1 MSAPATRTFNVIE
14 HSWIPLADGTR
25 LAARIWMPEGA
36 EAAPVPAILEYLP
49 YRKRDGTCV
58 RDEATYP
65 TFAANGYAGV
75 RVDIRGTGDSEG
87 LFTDEYSPSEL
98 SDACE
103 VIAWISAQP
112 WCTGAVGMMGISWG
126 GFNSLQ
132 VAALRPPAL
141 KAVISLSTTVD
152 RFNDDIHYK
161 GGALLSANLSW
172 SSYMLAYNSRPADP
186 ALVGDGWRAQW
197 LERLQHIEPGLA
209 TWLRH
214 QTRDDFWKHG
224 SICEDWDAIQCPV
237 LIIGGWGDGYKNAPS
252 VALESLAVPVK
263 AIMGPWIHK
272 YPHFAWPHPRM
283 DFLGEAIRW
292 WDRWLKDVP
301 NGAEDL
307 PPYRAYITEGVRPSH
322 ERLHDPGRWVLGKT
336 DEDAGILIGVQLC
349 WLLGGGRMVI
359 ANSAE
364 EAGVSPAEPLVSL
377 RSPLDCG
384 VMGGE
389 FFTLSPIGDLP
400 ADQRADDAGS
410 LVFDLDP
417 LTEPLEILGQPA
429 LSLRVALEASNAVL
443 TVRLNDVHPDGAS
456 QRVSFGVLNLAH
468 RRDSAGPK
476 PMEPLK
482 HEVVHITLDE
492 CGHRFKQGHRLRIA
506 ISTAYW
512 PMLLPV
518 PEMAPVAIALT
529 GRSVLVLPTLESSA
543 PAEVP
548 EPANP
553 DPLPHYRQLTPEA
566 NRRWVERDLSAG
578 LTLYRVIVD
587 SGETEIAAAEGLIA
601 RELRDETY
609 TIRPDDPLSAVS
621 ECRWTISRRRGAWSI
636 RTETVTR
643 LTMDATHFHIAAS
656 LEAFDGGVQVCERA
670 WTDRIERNLM

>member
-1 MSAPATRTFNVIE
+1 MESQADRGFRVIE

-25 LAARIWMPEGA
+25 LAARIWLPDGA
-36 EAAPVPAILEYLP
+36 DSAPVPAILEYLP

-75 RVDIRGTGDSEG
+75 RVDIRGTGESDG
-87 LFTDEYSPSEL
+87 LFTDEYSACEL
-98 SDACE
+98 ADAVE
-103 VIAWISAQP
+103 VIAWIAAQP

-126 GFNSLQ
+126 GFNALQ

-172 SSYMLAYNSRPADP
+172 SSYMLAYNSRPPDP

-197 LERLQHIEPGLA
+197 LERLQHIELGLS

-214 QTRDDFWKHG
+214 QTRDDYWKHG
-224 SICEDWDAIQCPV
+224 SICEDWSAVQIPA
-237 LIIGGWGDGYKNAPS
+237 LIIGGWGDGYKNAPPA
-252 VALESLAVPVK
+252 ALANLKGIVK
-263 AIMGPWIHK
+263 AITGPWIHK
-272 YPHFAWPHPRM
+272 YPHFAWPHPRA
-283 DFLGEAIRW
+283 DFLAEAIRW

-301 NGAEDL
+301 NGVEEL
-307 PPYRAYITEGVRPSH
+307 PAYRAYITENVRPSH
-322 ERLHDPGRWVLGKT
+322 ERGRDPGRWVAESNWPDPKYRTTPFRIFNG
-336 DEDAGILIGVQLC
+336 GVLS
-349 WLLGGGRMVI
+349 LFGRSGGT
-359 ANSAE
+359 NS
-364 EAGVSPAEPLVSL
+364 VS
-377 RSPLDCG
+377 SPLDCG

-389 FFTLSPIGDLP
+389 YFTLSPVGDLP
-400 ADQRADDAGS
+400 ADQRGDDAGS
-410 LVFDLDP
+410 MIFD
-417 LTEPLEILGQPA
+417 TQA
-429 LSLRVALEASNAVL
+429 LSRESIETLGRPSVELSVAIDAPTGVL
-443 TVRLNDVHPDGAS
+443 VARLLDVHPDGTS

-468 RRDSAGPK
+468 RNGNARPE
-476 PMEPLK
+476 PMVPGKFEPVRIL
-482 HEVVHITLDE
+482 LDE
-492 CGHRFKQGHRLRIA
+492 CGHQFLDGHRIRLA
-506 ISTAYW
+506 ISTSYW
-512 PMLLPV
+512 PLLLPTPQRVTATIDFSEICLFRMPGCASATDHPV
-518 PEMAPVAIALT
+518 PE
-529 GRSVLVLPTLESSA
+529 
-543 PAEVP
+543 P
-548 EPANP
+548 ENP
-553 DPLPHYRQLTPEA
+553 DPLPHYRQLTPEH

-587 SGETEIAAAEGLIA
+587 SGETEIAAADGLIA

-621 ECRWTISRRRGAWSI
+621 ECRWTISRRRGDLSI

-643 LTMDATHFHIAAS
+643 LTMDATHFHITAS

-670 WTDRIERNLM
+670 WTDRIERNHM